1 MDEVIQEAS
10 RTGYI
15 ALILLLPAVAVLN
28 AVIHGSQLK
37 AFFERTPAF
46 ATYQDIVEF
55 EKVVA
60 RQMYAALV
68 QIALLVSPGVVF
80 VVGLVRGVLSV
91 EDILY
96 VVLPSFVIL
105 GLGVAFKKVENK
117 VRSIPVSD
125 PILEERRE
133 HIVRVWL
140 TKPFPDW

>member
-1 MDEVIQEAS
+1 MDEMIQEGS

-15 ALILLLPAVAVLN
+15 ALILLLPAVAVVN
-28 AVIHGSQLK
+28 AIVHGSQLK
-37 AFFERTPAF
+37 SFLERTPAF

-68 QIALLVSPGVVF
+68 QIALLVTPGVIL
-80 VVGLVRGVLSV
+80 VVGIIRGVLSAG
-91 EDILY
+91 DILY

-105 GLGVAFKKVENK
+105 ALGLAFKTLENK

-125 PILEERRE
+125 PILEERRD
-133 HIVRVWL
+133 HIVKVWL